1 MKKLTGNQVRKLFLD
16 YFAQQQHMIEPSASL
31 VPYNDNTLL
40 WINSGVA
47 ALKKYFDGT
56 IKPKNNRI
64 SNAQKSIRT
73 NDIENVGYTARHH
86 TFFEMLGNFSI
97 GDYFKKEAIHY
108 AWEFLT
114 SSNYIGFDK
123 EKLYVTVHID
133 DEVAYDIWVND
144 IGVNPNKIL
153 KTEHNFWQIGEGPS
167 GPNSEIFYDRGEK
180 YDPEKLGEKLFFDE
194 LDNDRYIEVWNIVF
208 SMYDAKEGV
217 ARKDFKELP
226 QKNIDTGM
234 GLERLTCI
242 VQEVDTNFDTD
253 LFMPIIRKCETFT
266 TKKYENE
273 NLMAYRVIADHIRTL
288 TFALADGAMFS
299 NEGRGYVLR
308 RILRRAVRFAK
319 KLGIE
324 KAFLF
329 ELVSQVN
336 EIMGEFYPYILEKT
350 PHIQKLIKQE
360 EEKFH
365 LTLHDGEKLL
375 NEMIANAKAISGKD
389 AFKLYDTYG
398 FPFELTLE
406 IANEHQITV
415 DKAEFDEEMERQK
428 QRARNSRQENAS
440 FGSQSKDLMAFT
452 KESNFVGYETLQS
465 HAEVIAI
472 VLNGDLVE
480 SASDIVGL
488 IFNETPFYATS
499 GGQEFDK
506 GSLLIDGISY
516 PIQEVVK
523 APNKQHIHY
532 VELPKVQIGDKVLLQ
547 VDKSKRDATSRHH
560 SATHL
565 LQLALK
571 TFISKNIAQAG
582 SFYNEEYLRFDF
594 THFEKI
600 NDENLL
606 AIENF
611 INDAIKQDYT
621 TEIEYMALEDA
632 KKTGANALFDEKY
645 GDIVRVVTIG
655 DSKELCGGTHVKSSG
670 AIQQFKLLSEE
681 SVGSGVRRITAITG
695 DKVVQ
700 LYKENTNKLSE
711 IQAMVQ
717 AQNIDQITI
726 KIKNLQDELQQL
738 KKLNEQLNSK
748 LANNLVND
756 LITNATRKNDVVYIV
771 EALEDV
777 NVDQMKN
784 MVDAIKSKVEHY
796 FVFFVSRLADKLMFV
811 AACSDHV
818 AKVHSA
824 GNIVKEVAQLCG
836 GNGGG
841 KPTLATA
848 GGKDISK
855 VNEVITIVK
864 NKIGE

>member
-16 YFAQQQHMIEPSASL
+16 YFAKQQHMIEPSASL

-114 SSNYIGFDK
+114 SPHYIGFDK

-133 DEVAYDIWVND
+133 DIVAYDIWVNE
-144 IGVNPNKIL
+144 IGVNPNKVL

-266 TKKYENE
+266 TKKYEHE

-329 ELVSQVN
+329 ELVLQVN

-350 PHIQKLIKQE
+350 QHIQKLIKQE

-375 NEMIANAKAISGKD
+375 NEMIHTTKAITGKD

-406 IANEHQITV
+406 IAHEHQISV
-415 DKAEFDEEMERQK
+415 DKDEFDAEMERQK

-452 KESNFVGYETLQS
+452 QESVFVGYDTLQS
-465 HAEVIAI
+465 HSEVIAI
-472 VLNGDLVE
+472 VLNGDLVDN
-480 SASDIVGL
+480 ATGMVGL

-506 GSLLIDGISY
+506 GTLIINGINY
-516 PIQEVVK
+516 PIQEVIK

-532 VELPKVQIGDKVLLQ
+532 VEVPKVQIGDKVLLQ
-547 VDKSKRDATSRHH
+547 VDKSKRDATSKHH

-571 TFISKNIAQAG
+571 TIISKDIAQAG

-600 NDENLL
+600 NDNDLI

-611 INDAIKQDYT
+611 INDAIKQDYI

-670 AIQQFKLLSEE
+670 DIQQFKLLSEE

-700 LYKENTNKLSE
+700 LYKENTNKLLA
-711 IQAMVQ
+711 IQSLLH
-717 AQNIDQITI
+717 AQNIDQISI

-756 LITNATRKNDVVYIV
+756 LITNATRKNDIVYIV
-771 EALEDV
+771 EALEDI
-777 NVDQMKN
+777 NIDQMKN

-796 FVFFVSRLADKLMFV
+796 FIFFVSKLTDKLMFI
-811 AACSDHV
+811 AACSENV
-818 AKVHSA
+818 SKIHSA
-824 GNIVKEVAQLCG
+824 GNIVKEAAQLCG

-855 VNEVITIVK
+855 INDVITIVK